1 MPPILWTDAESDYL
15 IRQRRHHNDEFYNIP
30 GRSQARFWESIAR
43 RVNSHFG
50 RRRRRRYTGRQC
62 EQKWR
67 NLVHDYRVSNKI
79 NNNNN
84 EIYLLTLVFFRIFV
98 NGVIVV
104 EREYSQE
111 LVNDIIDYL
120 EPIFG
125 KDQVNVK
132 NDYLINFFTIIK
144 NINTYY

>member
-1 MPPILWTDAESDYL
+1 MPPILWTDRESDYL
-15 IRQRRHHNDEFYNIP
+15 IRQRRHRNDEFHNIP
-30 GRSQARFWESIAR
+30 GRSRARFWESVAR
-43 RVNSHFG
+43 RVNRHFHL

-67 NLVHDYRVSNKI
+67 NLLRDYRVSNKI

-84 EIYLLTLVFFRIFV
+84 EIIFSYLKFFRIFV
-98 NGVIVV
+98 NGVMVV
-104 EREYSQE
+104 EEVCGQE

-132 NDYLINFFTIIK
+132 NDS
-144 NINTYY
+144 

>member
-1 MPPILWTDAESDYL
+1 MV
-15 IRQRRHHNDEFYNIP
+15 R
-30 GRSQARFWESIAR
+30 
-43 RVNSHFG
+43 
-50 RRRRRRYTGRQC
+50 
-62 EQKWR
+62 
-67 NLVHDYRVSNKI
+67 DYRVSNKI

-98 NGVIVV
+98 NGVMVV
-104 EREYSQE
+104 EGENGQE
-111 LVNDIIDYL
+111 LINDIIDYL

>member
-15 IRQRRHHNDEFYNIP
+15 IRQRRRRNEEFYNIP
-30 GRSQARFWESIAR
+30 GRDRGGFWESVSR
-43 RVNSHFG
+43 RLNRHF
-50 RRRRRRYTGRQC
+50 RRRRRRYTGYTGRQC

-67 NLVHDYRVSNKI
+67 NLVRDYRVSNKI

-84 EIYLLTLVFFRIFV
+84 EISFLTLVFFFRIFV
-98 NGVIVV
+98 NGVMVV
-104 EREYSQE
+104 EEVCGQE

-132 NDYLINFFTIIK
+132 NDS
-144 NINTYY
+144 

>member
-1 MPPILWTDAESDYL
+1 MPTILWTDAESDYIVL
-15 IRQRRHHNDEFYNIP
+15 QRRRRNVEFHNIP
-30 GRSQARFWESIAR
+30 GRSRARFWESVAR
-43 RVNSHFG
+43 RFNRHFG
-50 RRRRRRYTGRQC
+50 RRGRRRYTGRQC

-67 NLVHDYRVSNKI
+67 NLVSDYRVSNKI
-79 NNNNN
+79 NNNN
-84 EIYLLTLVFFRIFV
+84 EISLLILVFFRIFV
-98 NGVIVV
+98 NGVMVV
-104 EREYSQE
+104 EGEYGRE
-111 LVNDIIDYL
+111 LVKDTIVYL

>member
-15 IRQRRHHNDEFYNIP
+15 ISQRRRRNDEFHNIP
-30 GRSQARFWESIAR
+30 GRSRARFWESIAR
-43 RVNSHFG
+43 RVNRHFHL
-50 RRRRRRYTGRQC
+50 RRRRRYTGRQC

-67 NLVHDYRVSNKI
+67 NLVRDYRVSNKI

-84 EIYLLTLVFFRIFV
+84 EISFLILVFFFRIFV
-98 NGVIVV
+98 NGVMVV
-104 EREYSQE
+104 EGEYGQE
-111 LVNDIIDYL
+111 LVNNIINYL

-144 NINTYY
+144 KY

>member
-15 IRQRRHHNDEFYNIP
+15 IRQRRRRNDEFHDIL
-30 GRSQARFWESIAR
+30 GRSRARFWESVAR
-43 RVNSHFG
+43 RVNRHF
-50 RRRRRRYTGRQC
+50 RRRRRRYMGRQC

-67 NLVHDYRVSNKI
+67 NLVRDYRVSNKI

-98 NGVIVV
+98 NGVMVV
-104 EREYSQE
+104 EGENGQE